1 MTAPPSSFLPHS
13 YDPFQ
18 VALSI
23 LIAIAASYAA
33 LDVAG
38 RVTATRRAVRA
49 AWLCGGAISMGSG
62 IWAMHFVG
70 MLAFHL
76 PVEVVYFWPTT
87 LVAILVAIAASGVAL
102 AIVRLKGMGLSYAL
116 VSGCILGSGV
126 AGLHYLGMSA
136 MRMPAM
142 YVLNPWTV
150 AAAVALGIV
159 FATVGM
165 WLGYGLRDEPEYTV
179 WKKLGG
185 GLFMGAAVSSMHYTG
200 MASASF
206 RPSSAPALAH
216 TVYVSTLG
224 SLGISAV
231 ILSLLGTTI
240 AACFAGRQF
249 DAQGNRMA
257 AAEAKVELE
266 HTTRLTMMGGLTAS
280 IAHEIKQPLAAIV
293 TNANY
298 SLRQLAAPKPNLEE
312 IRQAIREIEEDGNR
326 ASSIISRIRALL
338 TKGSP
343 ERTKLHVNGLIREVL
358 DLLRGEI
365 SQNRIILNLDL
376 APELPPVFGDR
387 IQLQQALMNIVVNSI
402 EALRLVPEPHRQLT
416 IRSRRSAE
424 GLLIEFTD
432 SGPGLDS
439 QAAERLFEPFFTTK
453 PEGMGLGLSISRS
466 IIESHG
472 GTLSNISKPY
482 GTSFELILPAAS
494 EVSNE

>member
-1 MTAPPSSFLPHS
+1 MTDSPSSFLPHS

-23 LIAIAASYAA
+23 VIAIAASYAA
-33 LDVAG
+33 LDLAG

-49 AWLCGGAISMGSG
+49 AWLGGGAISMGSG

-76 PVEVVYFWPTT
+76 PVKVVYFWPTT
-87 LVAILVAIAASGVAL
+87 LVTILLAVAASGVAL
-102 AIVRLKGMGLSYAL
+102 SIVPLKGMGLRYAL

-126 AGLHYLGMSA
+126 AGLHYLGMTG
-136 MRMPAM
+136 MRMPAI
-142 YVLNPWTV
+142 YVLNPWIV
-150 AAAVALGIV
+150 VAAVAFGIV
-159 FATVGM
+159 FATGGM
-165 WLGYGLRDEPEYTV
+165 WLGYGFRDETGCTV

-185 GLFMGAAVSSMHYTG
+185 SLFMGAAVSSMHYTG

-206 RPSSAPALAH
+206 RSSSAPVLDH

-231 ILSLLGTTI
+231 ILSLLGAAI
-240 AACFAGRQF
+240 AACFAGQQF
-249 DAQGNRMA
+249 DAQGDRLA
-257 AAEAKVELE
+257 VAEAKVELE
-266 HTTRLTMMGGLTAS
+266 HTTRLTRMGGLTAS
-280 IAHEIKQPLAAIV
+280 IAHEIKQPLTAIV

-298 SLRQLAAPKPNLEE
+298 SLRQLAASNPNLQE

-338 TKGSP
+338 MKGSP
-343 ERTKLHVNGLIREVL
+343 QRTELHVNELTREVL
-358 DLLRGEI
+358 NFLRSDIDE
-365 SQNRIILNLDL
+365 NRIILNLDL

-387 IQLQQALMNIVVNSI
+387 IQLQQALMNVVVNST
-402 EALRLVPEPHRQLT
+402 EALRLVPEPRRQLT

-424 GLLIEFTD
+424 GLLIEVMD

-453 PEGMGLGLSISRS
+453 AEGMGLGLSISRS

-472 GTLSNISKPY
+472 GRLSNISKSY
-482 GTSFELILPAAS
+482 GATFEFIIPAAS
-494 EVSNE
+494 EISHE

>member
-1 MTAPPSSFLPHS
+1 MTDPPSSYLPHF

-18 VALSI
+18 VVLSI

-38 RVTATRRAVRA
+38 RVTATRKAARA
-49 AWLCGGAISMGSG
+49 AWLAGGAISMGSG

-87 LVAILVAIAASGVAL
+87 LIAILVAIAASAVAL
-102 AIVRLKGMGLSYAL
+102 AIVPLKGMGLSYAL
-116 VSGCILGSGV
+116 ISGCILGAGV

-136 MRMPAM
+136 MRMPAV
-142 YVLNPWTV
+142 YVLNPWIV
-150 AAAVALGIV
+150 ATAVALGIV

-165 WLGYGLRDEPEYTV
+165 WLGYGFRDEPEYTV

-185 GLFMGAAVSSMHYTG
+185 SLFMGAAVSSMHYTG

-206 RPSSAPALAH
+206 RSSGAPDLAH

-231 ILSLLGTTI
+231 ILCLLGTTI

-249 DAQGNRMA
+249 DAQGDRMA

-326 ASSIISRIRALL
+326 TSSIISRICALL
-338 TKGSP
+338 MKGSP
-343 ERTKLHVNGLIREVL
+343 ERTELQVNELILEVL
-358 DLLRGEI
+358 HFLRSEI
-365 SQNRIILNLDL
+365 SQNRIILKLDL
-376 APELPPVFGDR
+376 APELSPVFGDR
-387 IQLQQALMNIVVNSI
+387 VQLQQALMNIVINSI
-402 EALRLVPEPHRQLT
+402 EALRLVPEPRRALT
-416 IRSRRSAE
+416 IRSRSNAE

-472 GTLSNISKPY
+472 GTLSNISKSH
-482 GTSFELILPAAS
+482 GASFRLILPAAS
-494 EVSNE
+494 EASND

>member
-1 MTAPPSSFLPHS
+1 MTDPPSSFLPHF

-38 RVTATRRAVRA
+38 RVTATRRALRA
-49 AWLCGGAISMGSG
+49 AWLCGGAISMGTG
-62 IWAMHFVG
+62 MWAMHFVG

-102 AIVRLKGMGLSYAL
+102 AIVPLKGMGLSYAL
-116 VSGCILGSGV
+116 VSGSILGSGV

-136 MRMPAM
+136 MRMAAM
-142 YVLNPWTV
+142 YVLNAWIV
-150 AAAVALGIV
+150 AAAVALGIL

-165 WLGYGLRDEPEYTV
+165 WLGYGFRDEPEYTV
-179 WKKLGG
+179 WKKLGSSV
-185 GLFMGAAVSSMHYTG
+185 LMGAAVSSMHYTG
-200 MASASF
+200 MASATF
-206 RPSSAPALAH
+206 RSSNAPDLAH
-216 TVYVSTLG
+216 TVFVSTLG

-231 ILSLLGTTI
+231 ILSLLGVTI
-240 AACFAGRQF
+240 TACFAGRQF
-249 DAQGNRMA
+249 DAQGNRMS
-257 AAEAKVELE
+257 AAEAKIELE

-293 TNANY
+293 TNASY
-298 SLRQLAAPKPNLEE
+298 SLRQLSAPNPNLEE

-326 ASSIISRIRALL
+326 TSHIISRIRALL

-343 ERTKLHVNGLIREVL
+343 ERTELDVNDLLREVL
-358 DLLRGEI
+358 DILRSEI
-365 SQNRIILNLDL
+365 SQNKIILKLDL
-376 APELPPVFGDR
+376 DPELPPVFGDR
-387 IQLQQALMNIVVNSI
+387 IQLQQALMNIVVNGI
-402 EALRLVPEPHRQLT
+402 EALRLVPEPHRELT
-416 IRSRRSAE
+416 IRSRSSAE
-424 GLLIEFTD
+424 GLVIEFTD
-432 SGPGLDS
+432 SGPGLDAE
-439 QAAERLFEPFFTTK
+439 AAERLFEPFFTTK

-472 GTLSNISKPY
+472 GSLSNVPKPN
-482 GTSFELILPAAS
+482 GAGFELTLPAAS
-494 EVSNE
+494 EISHD